1 MAGGADWAGAV
12 LVTAA
17 VMLGV
22 YAIAGP
28 AARGGWDGPG
38 RLVAAAA
45 AAALAGF
52 VAREATARN
61 PLIPLSVFRSREVA
75 VANIVQALLTAGMFG
90 FFFLGAL
97 DLRLVLGYQPLQI
110 GLAFLP
116 LTVLVAVVSL
126 RYAGGLI
133 TRHGPARTLLPG
145 LALVVAG
152 LLLFAHAPAADHD
165 LPGVLQAMA
174 VLGAGVGLA
183 FPAVMTLAM
192 SQAAE
197 QDAGLASGLINTTVQ
212 VAGALGLAILAS
224 LAASHT
230 ADLRKAGD
238 PPLRAVAAGYHLAA
252 GAGAGLVLAALAVTG
267 VFLVMTRRSPAAI
280 TGQHPYRTLGIRPL
294 RAARDRLAP
303 QRRTVKITTDRV
315 ASRRDRHAEKEISR

>member
-1 MAGGADWAGAV
+1 
-12 LVTAA
+12 
-17 VMLGV
+17 
-22 YAIAGP
+22 
-28 AARGGWDGPG
+28 
-38 RLVAAAA
+38 
-45 AAALAGF
+45 
-52 VAREATARN
+52 
-61 PLIPLSVFRSREVA
+61 
-75 VANIVQALLTAGMFG
+75 
-90 FFFLGAL
+90 
-97 DLRLVLGYQPLQI
+97 
-110 GLAFLP
+110 
-116 LTVLVAVVSL
+116 
-126 RYAGGLI
+126 
-133 TRHGPARTLLPG
+133 
-145 LALVVAG
+145 VAG